1 MQWLTGFLGLQA
13 GALCTRSVLREEGV
27 LGRRAACA
35 SREGALGSLP
45 FPAAAE
51 CFHLRGAWLAAAT
64 TRSDSLSAC
73 DALQTPATSARCSPT
88 RAPKGSLSP
97 LTYLLSRSRVLG
109 RREEQRLPLLL
120 IASSQVA
127 LRWHQDECLCPTP
140 AKAPMG
146 SFSRIP
152 NP

>member
-1 MQWLTGFLGLQA
+1 MQAERGLLGACPSLQQLSVSICGGLGWQLPPRALTVYQRVTLFK
-13 GALCTRSVLREEGV
+13 
-27 LGRRAACA
+27 
-35 SREGALGSLP
+35 
-45 FPAAAE
+45 
-51 CFHLRGAWLAAAT
+51 H
-64 TRSDSLSAC
+64 
-73 DALQTPATSARCSPT
+73 PATSARCSPT

-97 LTYLLSRSRVLG
+97 LTYLLSRSGVLG